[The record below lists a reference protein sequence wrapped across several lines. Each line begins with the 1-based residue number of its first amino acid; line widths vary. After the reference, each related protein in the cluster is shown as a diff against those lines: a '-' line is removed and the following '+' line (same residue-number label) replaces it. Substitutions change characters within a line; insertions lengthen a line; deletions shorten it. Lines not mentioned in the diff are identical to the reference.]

1 MTSVPSPTKDING
14 RYLGL
19 NMNIPEIKKLEMGYV
34 PSVESRLKLY
44 DGIEIDLNTLQAKDW
59 EWMQHCVEIAED
71 FQSGQGTQ
79 ELISTFSDQGLNLLR
94 RLAKQNRE
102 WN

>member
-1 MTSVPSPTKDING
+1 
-14 RYLGL
+14 
-19 NMNIPEIKKLEMGYV
+19 MGW
-34 PSVESRLKLY
+34 
-44 DGIEIDLNTLQAKDW
+44 DW

-94 RLAKQNRE
+94 RLETEQRVELMNYILQDTQRIYTTE
-102 WN
+102 